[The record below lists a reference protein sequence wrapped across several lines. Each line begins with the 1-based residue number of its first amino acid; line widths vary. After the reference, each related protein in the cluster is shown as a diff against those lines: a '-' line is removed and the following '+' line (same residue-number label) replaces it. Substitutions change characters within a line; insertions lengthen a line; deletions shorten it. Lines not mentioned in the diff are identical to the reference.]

1 MAMAMA
7 TVEALFG
14 RLEVDRAETKHG
26 TDSQGQV
33 VVVVFAVVTQ
43 NCIRGAVQ

>member
-33 VVVVFAVVTQ
+33 VVVVIQTCIPGVVQ
-43 NCIRGAVQ
+43 